1 MNDQQKKVA
10 SAYAE
15 AAKRLRHKHIDEF
28 HDLLGQVYEERGI
41 TVIRRLRGSRK
52 ALVDLQKAQAAVSVE
67 V

>member
-15 AAKRLRHKHIDEF
+15 ASKRLRHKHIDEF
-28 HDLLGQVYEERGI
+28 HALLGQVYEERGI
-41 TVIRRLRGSRK
+41 TVIRRLRGERK
-52 ALVDLQKAQAAVSVE
+52 ARVDLQKAQAAVSQE